1 MTVYLGPPE
10 ASPVVEVESSPS
22 PTRTVPVPR
31 IVPPVPV
38 APVVVPPVAAMT
50 PLMQARRGTTCY
62 QLPTQDIQPIDLSSN
77 PCWIASHEGTS
88 GWCKHSSIVRVAQLQ
103 RHAGPNSALQSWRLR
118 LMASHP
124 ACCSVGSIEMV
135 RFVSSQH
142 FD

>member
-22 PTRTVPVPR
+22 PTRTVPNVPR

-62 QLPTQDIQPIDLSSN
+62 QLPTQDIQIPVGWPPMKAQAAGAN
-77 PCWIASHEGTS
+77 IAASS
-88 GWCKHSSIVRVAQLQ
+88 GWHSCSAMLDRIQPSKAGVSGSWLPILRVAQ
-103 RHAGPNSALQSWRLR
+103 W
-118 LMASHP
+118 
-124 ACCSVGSIEMV
+124 V
-135 RFVSSQH
+135 RSRWS
-142 FD
+142 DL